1 MAEAHAAMKDR
12 HKRIVIGV
20 EIEAYSIDTA
30 DHSIGRRL
38 ARPRS
43 GVSESGERFAR
54 DSSIGTEYNSRP
66 YQTVREALFLLRGG
80 LRKYLRSL
88 YRSRRPH
95 DETLRPLLVGG
106 WTNRF
111 AGTHLHLS
119 TADKRLSRQEAAS
132 LAFHLHDYLPMIIAL
147 GANSPVWGRTLSP
160 WASNRLLRG
169 TEAYFRPISR
179 RGLTSH
185 DRDEMVFSPRR
196 KTKPATLEVRVLDS
210 NLPHYVVACLTLL
223 KAAALR
229 WLRRQPTVARM
240 DYATYLEARLE
251 AGRRGVRCRLP
262 WNGETVSFSRY
273 LDRFLWAHREE
284 IESLDIPDEVFEVV
298 RLAKRGWNGARI
310 LSEAVRHAHQEHPQT
325 WQRRF
330 ARRYS
335 RGLELLLSGNSLV
348 DFAHSLRVELPDT
361 EKVWLGR
368 RSASLD
374 E

>member
-1 MAEAHAAMKDR
+1 MAEAHPAMKDR

-66 YQTVREALFLLRGG
+66 YQTVREALFLLQGG

-88 YRSRRPH
+88 YRSRRPQ
-95 DETLRPLLVGG
+95 DELVGG

-119 TADKRLSRQEAAS
+119 TAERRLSRQEAAS

-179 RGLTSH
+179 RALTSH
-185 DRDEMVFSPRR
+185 DRNEMVFSPRR

-210 NLPHYVVACLTLL
+210 NLPHYVVACLALL

-229 WLRRQPTVARM
+229 WLKRRPTVARM

-284 IESLDIPDEVFEVV
+284 IDSLDIPDEIFEVL

-310 LSEAVRHAHQEHPQT
+310 LSEAVRQAHQEHPQT

-348 DFAHSLRVELPDT
+348 DFARSLRVELPDT